1 MIIGLVVLLILLAL
15 LIVFLYRRFKVKED
29 GLTSKVTGFD
39 NNKGYD
45 LEPNDG
51 PST

>member
-1 MIIGLVVLLILLAL
+1 LVVLLILLAL
-15 LIVFLYRRFKVKED
+15 LIVFLYKRFKTKEE

-39 NNKGYD
+39 NNRGYD
-45 LEPNDG
+45 LEPNEG